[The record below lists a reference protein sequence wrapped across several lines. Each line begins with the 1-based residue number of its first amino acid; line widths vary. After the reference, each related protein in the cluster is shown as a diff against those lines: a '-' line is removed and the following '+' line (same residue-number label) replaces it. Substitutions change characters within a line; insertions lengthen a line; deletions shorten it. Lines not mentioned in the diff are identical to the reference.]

1 MRITRLQIENFR
13 SVQKLDIELPQV
25 CALVGPNNAGKSN
38 ILHAI
43 RRVIGSEYGPR
54 IYDFDE
60 EDVHGRDPDKD
71 IEICLTFDPPLGH
84 RKLQGVDPVS
94 IPTLRFCW
102 TRYKIGEKK
111 GQRRLDQSCLK
122 ADGTNPSVQTTRAKA
137 GQPPKFE
144 PITNVPNEVRA
155 QIPFIWIGTDRTL
168 KEQLPSARWSLLR
181 RMFEEVDRDL
191 HSTGQLVEVEG
202 KQVPRAQRFN
212 DLLKEALALLRTSGF
227 EEIEVSIKKHALEH
241 LGLDCDEDAIDLFF
255 TPMDSFEF
263 YKALDLIVKE
273 DDFAI
278 SASKMGEGMQNAI
291 VLAIL
296 RAFEETRRKGA
307 IILIEEPEMF
317 LHPQMQRSLYT
328 TLERIGETNQVI
340 YTTHSPHFVAVPEF
354 PSVAIVRKEKEA
366 GTVVTQSDLRADA
379 AKLERLRQMFV
390 NEPAELFFAKRVLVV
405 EGDTERLVV
414 PVFADRQRIDL
425 DSAGGTVIGV
435 GGKRALL
442 DYAELA
448 ISFGIPTGV
457 VYDRDKA
464 DDEFN
469 AELDA
474 LAKRGAS
481 VWWLDPNYEDA
492 ARAIVGDEK
501 YREIIDRYPP
511 SVYGV
516 SKARRG
522 RMAAT
527 DAEMQLPPPLID
539 AIRWLGN
546 VKEKPAPPSR
556 AVTPQDHEWDAA
568 APNPFAAP
576 DVAPWDDPRNI

>member
-1 MRITRLQIENFR
+1 VRISRLQVEGFR
-13 SVQKLDIELPQV
+13 SIKSIDIQLPQI

-38 ILHAI
+38 ILHAV
-43 RRVIGSEYGPR
+43 RRVIGPEYGPR
-54 IYDFDE
+54 LYDFDE
-60 EDVHGRDPDKD
+60 EDVYGRDPDKD

-84 RKLQGVDPVS
+84 RKLQGVEPVS

-102 TRYKIGEKK
+102 TRYKRGEKK

-122 ADGTNPSVQTTRAKA
+122 ADGTVPSVQTTRAKT

-155 QIPFIWIGTDRTL
+155 QIPFIWIGTDRSL

-191 HSTGQLVEVEG
+191 HSAGETVEVEG
-202 KQVPRAQRFN
+202 KAVPRAQRFN
-212 DLLKEALALLRTSGF
+212 ALLKEALALLRTSGF
-227 EEIEVSIKKHALEH
+227 EQIEASIKKHALEH

-273 DDFAI
+273 ADFAI

-307 IILIEEPEMF
+307 IIMIEEPEMF
-317 LHPQMQRSLYT
+317 LHPQMQRSLYS
-328 TLERIGETNQVI
+328 TLERIGETNQII
-340 YTTHSPHFVAVPEF
+340 YSTHSPHFVSVPRF
-354 PSVAIVRKEKEA
+354 SNVAIVRKDKEL
-366 GTVVTQSDLRADA
+366 GTTITQSDLRVDA

-390 NEPAELFFAKRVLVV
+390 NEPAELFFAKRLLIV
-405 EGDTERLVV
+405 EGDTERLVA
-414 PVFADRQRIDL
+414 PVVADRHGIDL

-442 DYAELA
+442 DYAELS

-464 DDEFN
+464 DEEFN
-469 AELDA
+469 VGLET
-474 LAKRGAS
+474 LAKRGAR
-481 VWWLDPNYEDA
+481 VWCLDPNYEGA
-492 ARAIVGDEK
+492 AMALLEDDK
-501 YREIIDRYPP
+501 YREIMDRYPP

-527 DAEMQLPPPLID
+527 DPEMRIPPPLIES
-539 AIRWLGN
+539 ILWLGN
-546 VKEKPAPPSR
+546 VKEKLA
-556 AVTPQDHEWDAA
+556 TPHG
-568 APNPFAAP
+568 PAAP
-576 DVAPWDDPRNI
+576 DDQVWE